1 MANLVGDSNDPSVAA
16 VFGVHTAGAGAV
28 IGQSNDGG
36 GVIGISEAGKV
47 SGESVSRQQV

>member
-1 MANLVGDSNDPSVAA
+1 MANLVGDSNDPNVAA
-16 VFGVHTAGAGAV
+16 VSGVHTAGAGAV
-28 IGQSNDGG
+28 IGQSNDGR